1 MSQHLLAL
9 CLALLAATHAAQA
22 QDTRADCPA
31 PTNLDDGWTMA
42 TPKDAGFDP
51 DKLCPL
57 DKFIS
62 KWTGAT
68 IHGVVVGR
76 HGKLVMERYY
86 KGSDY
91 RGDVI
96 EFGPTVRHGLFSISK
111 SVISLLIGVAR
122 GEGKFPDLDAPAIDH
137 LPEKYAD

>member
-1 MSQHLLAL
+1 MGRNLRAL

-22 QDTRADCPA
+22 QETRADCPA

-68 IHGVVVGR
+68 VHGVVVVR

-96 EFGPTVRHGLFSISK
+96 EFGPTVRHGLFSISN
-111 SVISLLIGVAR
+111 SVISLLIGLAQ
-122 GEGKFPDLDAPAIDH
+122 GQCKCPDRDAPP
-137 LPEKYAD
+137 LQPPPGN